1 MAGRIIPPEL
11 MIQIG
16 ICLRQARTAR
26 LLSVEQAAEQLEIP
40 VGCLEKIELGQEQI
54 TDIEA
59 QMMIVRYRGARADRL
74 DSLLYE
80 WAMDELSRQSK
91 TDQRKHLSLVSDES
105 KPWENPKKEWK

>member
-1 MAGRIIPPEL
+1 MAGRIIPSEL

-26 LLSVEQAAEQLEIP
+26 SLSVEQAAEQVETTAER
-40 VGCLEKIELGQEQI
+40 LEKIELGHERI

-59 QMMIVRYRGARADRL
+59 QMMIVRYGGARADRL

-80 WAMDELSRQSK
+80 WAMDEMTRQSK
-91 TDQRKHLSLVSDES
+91 TDSRKHLSLVGNDS
-105 KPWENPKKEWK
+105 KPWEKPKTNRK